1 MIFYLRT
8 PDSGMEFP
16 SITVTSSSILFCLW
30 NRSCGPRLALSPPNS
45 CPEFLFV
52 KNRGQKL
59 SKPEVETTTAL
70 AMRGFIFII
79 PCIFSKLSSFFLAQ
93 DSLLSLFLLSWEIS
107 MQLYQPEPA
116 PSQSIYRKNEQ
127 NHPKRVE
134 KWP

>member
-1 MIFYLRT
+1 
-8 PDSGMEFP
+8 MEFP
-16 SITVTSSSILFCLW
+16 SITVTSSSIRFCLW

-79 PCIFSKLSSFFLAQ
+79 PCIFSKLSSFSFTSIFYDRCLDSHTYHYPKQ
-93 DSLLSLFLLSWEIS
+93 GCGQRPNSYGTDLISSLLLLKSTLLGI
-107 MQLYQPEPA
+107 LL
-116 PSQSIYRKNEQ
+116 
-127 NHPKRVE
+127 E
-134 KWP
+134 K